1 MAANDRCG
9 TGDLSRGQ
17 IDAVFKPVR
26 KISDMQCVHIIKPG
40 LRDLIP
46 DSRPRLIVLACERVT
61 SAGAGDHQPVV
72 LIQLPLDLA
81 ARDRAGGDRFGRSS
95 KP

>member
-26 KISDMQCVHIIKPG
+26 KVSDMQCVHIIKPD

-46 DSRPRLIVLACERVT
+46 HSRPRLIFLAGERLTV
-61 SAGAGDHQPVV
+61 AGAGDRQPVV
-72 LIQLPLDLA
+72 FVQLPLDLA
-81 ARDRAGGDRFGRSS
+81 AGDRAGGS
-95 KP
+95 